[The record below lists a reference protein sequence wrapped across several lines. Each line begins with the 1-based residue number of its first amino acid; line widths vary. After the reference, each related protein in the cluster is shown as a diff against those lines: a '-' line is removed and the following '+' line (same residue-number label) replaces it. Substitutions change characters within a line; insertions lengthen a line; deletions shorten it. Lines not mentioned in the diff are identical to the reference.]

1 MPLGTFVNRNSTMQ
15 NPRLAGRYAKSLI
28 DLATEQNQLSTVY
41 ADMKY
46 LQALCKS
53 NADFVAVLRS
63 PIIKADK
70 KGKIID
76 AVTTGKISA
85 LTAAFNTLLMKK
97 GREENLPE
105 IINAFIDQYN
115 SMNGVK
121 KVKLTT
127 AVPISDDMK
136 DAILNQVKGNTPLE
150 KIELE
155 TAVKDELIGGF
166 VLEAGGTLI
175 DASILRDLK
184 DVRKQFLNNDYIHK
198 LR

>member
-1 MPLGTFVNRNSTMQ
+1 MQ

-28 DLATEQNQLSTVY
+28 DLATEQNQLPTVY

-46 LQALCKS
+46 LQAVCKS
-53 NADFVAVLRS
+53 NADFVAILRS

-70 KGKIID
+70 KSKIVE
-76 AVTTGKISA
+76 AVTNGKVGQ
-85 LTAAFNTLLMKK
+85 LTTAFNTLLMKK

-115 SMNGVK
+115 GLNGIK

-127 AVPISDDMK
+127 AVAITDDMK
-136 DAILNQVKGNTPLE
+136 TAILNQVKGSTPLE

-155 TAVKDELIGGF
+155 TAVKEELIGGF
-166 VLEAGGTLI
+166 VLEAEGTLI